1 MVERE
6 KHTLNDTT
14 LDVSFEMPNRK
25 DENTKTIEVAGLP
38 RTTTKDSIL
47 NYFENKRR
55 SGGGEV
61 ENVNL
66 KHEAG
71 VAFVTFKDIG
81 GKLDGSEFNSIS
93 CYEVQVF
100 RIILNRHRKLRTLT
114 LIHLVVNPNIHEYCD
129 KLGSFLLA
137 QFKPFRFG

>member
-61 ENVNL
+61 ETVDL
-66 KHEAG
+66 RLEAG

-81 GKLDGSEFNSIS
+81 GKLNG
-93 CYEVQVF
+93 
-100 RIILNRHRKLRTLT
+100 
-114 LIHLVVNPNIHEYCD
+114 
-129 KLGSFLLA
+129 
-137 QFKPFRFG
+137 